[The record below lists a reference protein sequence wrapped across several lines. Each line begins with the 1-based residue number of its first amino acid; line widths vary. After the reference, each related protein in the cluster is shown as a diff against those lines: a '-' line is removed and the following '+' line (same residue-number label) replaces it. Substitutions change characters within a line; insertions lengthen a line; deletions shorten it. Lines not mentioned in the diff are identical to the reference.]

1 MEYAGYIPTPSLN
14 IAGLTSKLAKSIY
27 GIETSKQEKRAEM
40 EKLKSDTDEALNS
53 VEMSDSQDFNDLTL
67 KMIDNGRTRTNDA
80 YKKLKSGKITP
91 AEYRMTIN
99 KLNKNLGIF
108 SNTAKAFD
116 EQFKEYAKRQEPGA
130 NGLPQAAHFEYKL
143 AEMFG
148 KVAELDKKEAR
159 FNDKGDLFIIDK
171 VTGEAQSIDVLNRPE
186 NIIQD
191 RFDLVGSTASI
202 VKGFEAS
209 TTWKDLGRGG
219 EKAIE
224 GFLQND
230 ASKEAIATGVNSM
243 VASPRSAASILTDWG
258 GVDADYYMNE
268 QEYGQMYND
277 KLQKK
282 IQAKRDAG
290 LSTDLSADEKREIE
304 MSLIK
309 IEKQGSIINPVLSPD
324 QMKKSKE
331 IADNFIRSNIY
342 EKVTGS
348 PKQDWSKSSSGGGGG
363 GGGSTTD
370 DATPMYEKL
379 HDAWNGGTAGLGTLA
394 ALSGGRYKFQW
405 NKAGGMDVYEE
416 KSFTNNVT
424 GKQETM
430 KVQASTEPITKLEDL
445 AGFFYGQTEGKGVD
459 EALKKFRKERDIYV
473 AKNKSK
479 TKKSFSKAQ
488 EANIAATMKANPGYS
503 RDQVVKALGY

>member
-1 MEYAGYIPTPSLN
+1 MEYAKYTPTPSLN
-14 IAGLTSKLAKSIY
+14 IAGLTANLAKSIY

-53 VEMSDSQDFNDLTL
+53 VEMSDSQDFSDLTL

-80 YKKLKSGKITP
+80 YKKLKSGEITP

-99 KLNKNLGIF
+99 KLNKNLGTF

-130 NGLPQAAHFEYKL
+130 NGFPTASHFEYKL

-171 VTGEAQSIDVLNRPE
+171 ITGEAQSIDVLNRPE
-186 NIIQD
+186 NIIQN

-209 TTWKDLGRGG
+209 TTWQDLGKGG
-219 EKAIE
+219 EKAVE
-224 GFLQND
+224 GFLKND

-243 VASPRSAASILTDWG
+243 VANPRDAASILTDWG
-258 GVDADYYMNE
+258 NVDADYYMNE
-268 QEYGQMYND
+268 QEYGQMYNE
-277 KLQKK
+277 KAQKK
-282 IQAKRDAG
+282 IQAKKDAG
-290 LSTDLSADEKREIE
+290 LSTELSADEKREIE

-309 IEKQGSIINPVLSPD
+309 IEKQGSIINPVLSPE

-331 IADNFIRSNIY
+331 IADNFIKSNIY

-348 PKQDWSKSSSGGGGG
+348 PKQDWYHAPSGGGSVDGG
-363 GGGSTTD
+363 GTTD
-370 DATPMYEKL
+370 GVTPMYEKL
-379 HDAWNGGTAGLGTLA
+379 HNAWFSGNTGLGTLA
-394 ALSGGRYKFQW
+394 ALSGGRYKFKW
-405 NKAGGMDVYEE
+405 NTKGGMDVYEQ
-416 KSFTNNVT
+416 KPVIDAT
-424 GKQETM
+424 GE
-430 KVQASTEPITKLEDL
+430 QAEDKDGKPKFITELVSLEPIKELEDL
-445 AGFFYGQTEGKGVD
+445 APFFYGQSGAKGSEESLVQ
-459 EALKKFRKERDIYV
+459 FRKERNIYR
-473 AKNKSK
+473 AK
-479 TKKSFSKAQ
+479 
-488 EANIAATMKANPGYS
+488 
-503 RDQVVKALGY
+503 

>member
-1 MEYAGYIPTPSLN
+1 MA
-14 IAGLTSKLAKSIY
+14 
-27 GIETSKQEKRAEM
+27 
-40 EKLKSDTDEALNS
+40 
-53 VEMSDSQDFNDLTL
+53 V
-67 KMIDNGRTRTNDA
+67 
-80 YKKLKSGKITP
+80 
-91 AEYRMTIN
+91 N
-99 KLNKNLGIF
+99 KFNKNLGTF
-108 SNTAKAFD
+108 ANTAKSFD

-130 NGLPQAAHFEYKL
+130 NGFPTASHFEYKL

-159 FNDKGDLFIIDK
+159 FNDKGDLFVIDK

-191 RFDLVGSTASI
+191 RFDLVGSTANI

-224 GFLQND
+224 GFYQNPE
-230 ASKEAIATGVNSM
+230 SKEAIATGVNSM
-243 VASPRSAASILTDWG
+243 VANPRDATSILTDWG

-282 IQAKRDAG
+282 VQAKKDAG
-290 LSTDLSADEKREIE
+290 LPTELSADEKKEIE

-331 IADNFIRSNIY
+331 IADNFIKSNIY

-348 PKQDWSKSSSGGGGG
+348 PKQDWYHAPSGD

-370 DATPMYEKL
+370 GITPMYEKL
-379 HDAWNGGTAGLGTLA
+379 HNAWFSGNTGLGTLA
-394 ALSGGRYKFQW
+394 ALSGGRYKFEW
-405 NKAGGMDVYEE
+405 SKSGGMNVYEQ
-416 KSFTNNVT
+416 KPVISST
-424 GKQETM
+424 GE
-430 KVQASTEPITKLEDL
+430 QATDENDKPKFIKELVSLEPIEELEDL
-445 AGFFYGQTEGKGVD
+445 APFFYGQSGAKGSE
-459 EALKKFRKERDIYV
+459 EALVQFRKEKSAYT
-473 AKNKSK
+473 AKNKSN
-479 TKKSFSKAQ
+479 TKKSS
-488 EANIAATMKANPGYS
+488 TT
-503 RDQVVKALGY
+503 VKGGSVR

>member
-1 MEYAGYIPTPSLN
+1 MEYAKYTPTPSLN
-14 IAGLTSKLAKSIY
+14 IAGLTANLAKSIY

-53 VEMSDSQDFNDLTL
+53 VEMSDSQDFSDLTL

-80 YKKLKSGKITP
+80 YKKLKSGEITP

-99 KLNKNLGIF
+99 KLNKNLGTF

-130 NGLPQAAHFEYKL
+130 NGFPTASHFEYKL

-171 VTGEAQSIDVLNRPE
+171 ITGEAQSIDVLNRPE
-186 NIIQD
+186 NIIQN

-209 TTWKDLGRGG
+209 TTWQDLGKGG
-219 EKAIE
+219 EKAVE
-224 GFLQND
+224 GFLKND

-243 VASPRSAASILTDWG
+243 VANPRDAASILTDWG
-258 GVDADYYMNE
+258 NVDADYYMNE
-268 QEYGQMYND
+268 QEYGQMYNE
-277 KLQKK
+277 KAQKK
-282 IQAKRDAG
+282 IQAKKDAG
-290 LSTDLSADEKREIE
+290 LSTELSADEKREIE

-309 IEKQGSIINPVLSPD
+309 IEKQGSIINPVLSPE

-331 IADNFIRSNIY
+331 IADNFIKSNIY

-348 PKQDWSKSSSGGGGG
+348 PKQDWYHAPSGGGSVDGG
-363 GGGSTTD
+363 GTTD
-370 DATPMYEKL
+370 GVTPMYEKL
-379 HDAWNGGTAGLGTLA
+379 HNAWFSGNTGLGTLA
-394 ALSGGRYKFQW
+394 ALSGGRYKFKW
-405 NKAGGMDVYEE
+405 NTKGGMDVYEQ
-416 KSFTNNVT
+416 KPVIDAT
-424 GKQETM
+424 GE
-430 KVQASTEPITKLEDL
+430 QAEDKDGKPKFITELVSLEPIKELEDL
-445 AGFFYGQTEGKGVD
+445 APFFYGQSGAKGSEESLVQ
-459 EALKKFRKERDIYV
+459 FRKERNIYR
-473 AKNKSK
+473 AKNPNDNKK
-479 TKKSFSKAQ
+479 TPPKKKGD
-488 EANIAATMKANPGYS
+488 P
-503 RDQVVKALGY
+503 LGLGI

>member
-1 MEYAGYIPTPSLN
+1 
-14 IAGLTSKLAKSIY
+14 
-27 GIETSKQEKRAEM
+27 
-40 EKLKSDTDEALNS
+40 
-53 VEMSDSQDFNDLTL
+53 
-67 KMIDNGRTRTNDA
+67 
-80 YKKLKSGKITP
+80 
-91 AEYRMTIN
+91 MTIN
-99 KLNKNLGIF
+99 KLNKNLGTF
-108 SNTAKAFD
+108 ANTAKSFD

-130 NGLPQAAHFEYKL
+130 NGFPTASHFEYKL

-159 FNDKGDLFIIDK
+159 FNDKGDLFVIDK
-171 VTGEAQSIDVLNRPE
+171 TTGEAQSIDVLNRPE
-186 NIIQD
+186 NIVQD
-191 RFDLVGSTASI
+191 RFDLVGSTANI

-209 TTWKDLGRGG
+209 TTWKDLGKGG

-224 GFLQND
+224 GFYQNPE
-230 ASKEAIATGVNSM
+230 SKEAIATGVNSM
-243 VASPRSAASILTDWG
+243 VASPRDATSILTDWG

-282 IQAKRDAG
+282 VQAKKDAG
-290 LSTDLSADEKREIE
+290 LPTELSADEKKEIE

-324 QMKKSKE
+324 QMNRSKE

-363 GGGSTTD
+363 VTTD
-370 DATPMYEKL
+370 DTTPMYEKL
-379 HDAWNGGTAGLGTLA
+379 HNAWFAGTPGLGTLA
-394 ALSGGRYKFQW
+394 ALSGGRYKFEW

-416 KSFTNNVT
+416 KSFTNKIT
-424 GKQETM
+424 GNQETM
-430 KVQASTEPITKLEDL
+430 KVKASTQPITELEDL
-445 AGFFYGQTEGKGVD
+445 AGFFYGQTEGKGTK
-459 EALKKFRKERDIYV
+459 EALVQFRKERDIYTS
-473 AKNKSK
+473 KNKSK
-479 TKKSFSKAQ
+479 TKKSFSSAQ
-488 EANIAATMKANPGYS
+488 EANIAATMKANPGSS

>member
-1 MEYAGYIPTPSLN
+1 MEYAKYVPTPSLD

-67 KMIDNGRTRTNDA
+67 KMVDNGRAGINELH
-80 YKKLKSGKITP
+80 KKLRAGQISP
-91 AEYRMTIN
+91 ADYRMAVN
-99 KLNKNLGIF
+99 KFNKNLGIF

-148 KVAELDKKEAR
+148 KVAELDKKDAR
-159 FNDKGDLFIIDK
+159 FNDKGDLFVIDK
-171 VTGEAQSIDVLNRPE
+171 ITGEAQSIDVLNRPE

-209 TTWKDLGRGG
+209 ATWQDLGKGG
-219 EKAIE
+219 EKSVE
-224 GFLQND
+224 GFLQNN

-243 VASPRSAASILTDWG
+243 VANPRDAASILTDWG
-258 GVDADYYMNE
+258 NVDADYYMNE
-268 QEYGQMYND
+268 QEYGQMYNE
-277 KLQKK
+277 KVQKK
-282 IQAKRDAG
+282 VQAKKDAG
-290 LSTDLSADEKREIE
+290 LSTELSADEKREIE

-309 IEKQGSIINPVLSPD
+309 IEKQGAIINPVLSPE

-331 IADNFIRSNIY
+331 IADNFIKSNIY

-348 PKQDWSKSSSGGGGG
+348 PKQDWYHAPSGGGSGDG
-363 GGGSTTD
+363 DGTKKETSNL
-370 DATPMYEKL
+370 YEDL
-379 HDAWNGGTAGLGTLA
+379 LAAWNISRGGTRDSALESESRFNALAEGKYEFKWAPGGIQVSKVVIDEQTGRKSLIPIRGTVANLD
-394 ALSGGRYKFQW
+394 ALQKYFYPDK
-405 NKAGGMDVYEE
+405 NLYDIE
-416 KSFTNNVT
+416 KSETLGKKKKVSETVGKKMVT
-424 GKQETM
+424 FVLPDGQVGQVPED
-430 KVQASTEPITKLEDL
+430 KVND
-445 AGFFYGQTEGKGVD
+445 F
-459 EALKKFRKERDIYV
+459 LKKNPKAKRK
-473 AKNKSK
+473 
-479 TKKSFSKAQ
+479 
-488 EANIAATMKANPGYS
+488 
-503 RDQVVKALGY
+503 

>member
-1 MEYAGYIPTPSLN
+1 MEYAGYTPTPSLD

-53 VEMSDSQDFNDLTL
+53 VEMSDSQDFSDLTL

-80 YKKLKSGKITP
+80 YKKLKSGEITP

-99 KLNKNLGIF
+99 KLNKNLGTF

-130 NGLPQAAHFEYKL
+130 NGFPTASHFEYKL

-171 VTGEAQSIDVLNRPE
+171 ATGEAQSIDVLNRPE

-209 TTWKDLGRGG
+209 TTWKDLGKGG
-219 EKAIE
+219 EKTIE
-224 GFLQND
+224 GFYQNP
-230 ASKEAIATGVNSM
+230 KNGEAIATGVNSM
-243 VASPRSAASILTDWG
+243 VANPRDAASILTDWG

-268 QEYGQMYND
+268 QEYSQMYDD

-282 IQAKRDAG
+282 IQAKKDAG

-324 QMKKSKE
+324 QVTRTKE

-363 GGGSTTD
+363 VVTTD

-379 HDAWNGGTAGLGTLA
+379 HNAWNGGTAGLGTLSV
-394 ALSGGRYKFQW
+394 LSGGRYKFQW
-405 NKAGGMDVYEE
+405 NKKGGMDVFEQKPVINDISGE
-416 KSFTNNVT
+416 QRKDENGNPKFIKELVSL
-424 GKQETM
+424 
-430 KVQASTEPITKLEDL
+430 EPITELEDL

-459 EALKKFRKERDIYV
+459 EALKKFRKERDIYT
-473 AKNKSK
+473 AKNK
-479 TKKSFSKAQ
+479 TKKSS
-488 EANIAATMKANPGYS
+488 TT
-503 RDQVVKALGY
+503 VKGGSVR

>member
-1 MEYAGYIPTPSLN
+1 MEYAGYIPTPSLD
-14 IAGLTSKLAKSIY
+14 IASLTSKLAKSIY

-53 VEMSDSQDFNDLTL
+53 VEMSDSQDFSDLTL

-80 YKKLKSGKITP
+80 YKKLKSGEITP

-99 KLNKNLGIF
+99 KLTKNLGTF

-116 EQFKEYAKRQEPGA
+116 EQFKEYSKRQEPGA
-130 NGLPQAAHFEYKL
+130 NGFPTASHFEYKL

-209 TTWKDLGRGG
+209 TTWQDLGKGG
-219 EKAIE
+219 EKAVE
-224 GFLQND
+224 GFLQNN
-230 ASKEAIATGVNSM
+230 ASKEAIATGINSM
-243 VASPRSAASILTDWG
+243 VASPRSAVSIFTDWG

-268 QEYGQMYND
+268 QEYSQMYND
-277 KLQKK
+277 KAQSKL
-282 IQAKRDAG
+282 QAKKDAG
-290 LSTDLSADEKREIE
+290 LPVELSAAEKKEIE

-324 QMKKSKE
+324 QMNKTKE

-348 PKQDWSKSSSGGGGG
+348 PKQDWSKPASFYGD
-363 GGGSTTD
+363 GGGSGKTG

-379 HDAWNGGTAGLGTLA
+379 HDAWGAGKTGLGTLA
-394 ALSGGRYKFQW
+394 ALSGGRYKFKW
-405 NKAGGMDVYEE
+405 GDGGMIVYEE
-416 KSFTNNVT
+416 KPFTNKIT
-424 GKQETM
+424 GEKESLEVQVSTQPIKQ
-430 KVQASTEPITKLEDL
+430 LEDL
-445 AGFFYGQTEGKGVD
+445 APFFYGQTEGKGTEESLVQ
-459 EALKKFRKERDIYV
+459 FRKEREIYR
-473 AKNKSK
+473 ANNKNK
-479 TKKSFSKAQ
+479 KSS
-488 EANIAATMKANPGYS
+488 TT
-503 RDQVVKALGY
+503 VKGDPLGLGI

>member
-1 MEYAGYIPTPSLN
+1 MEYAGYIPTPNLD
-14 IAGLTSKLAKSIY
+14 IAGLTSKLATSIY
-27 GIETSKQEKRAEM
+27 GIETSKQTKRAEM

-67 KMIDNGRTRTNDA
+67 KMVDNGRTGINELH
-80 YKKLKSGKITP
+80 KKLRAGQISP
-91 AEYRMTIN
+91 ADYRMAVN
-99 KLNKNLGIF
+99 KFNKNLGTF
-108 SNTAKAFD
+108 ANTAKAFD

-130 NGLPQAAHFEYKL
+130 NGFPTASHFEYKL

-159 FNDKGDLFIIDK
+159 FNDKGDLFVIDK

-224 GFLQND
+224 GFYQNQE
-230 ASKEAIATGVNSM
+230 SKEAIATGVNSM
-243 VASPRSAASILTDWG
+243 VANPRDATSILTDWG
-258 GVDADYYMNE
+258 GIDADYYMNE

-277 KLQKK
+277 KVQKK
-282 IQAKRDAG
+282 VQAKKDAG
-290 LSTDLSADEKREIE
+290 LPIELSADEKKEIE

-324 QMKKSKE
+324 QMNRSKE

-348 PKQDWSKSSSGGGGG
+348 PKQDWSKPASFYGDGGGGKTG
-363 GGGSTTD
+363 

-379 HDAWNGGTAGLGTLA
+379 HNAWYGGTSGLGTLA
-394 ALSGGRYKFQW
+394 ALSGGRYKFKW
-405 NKAGGMDVYEE
+405 GKGGMIVYED
-416 KSFTNNVT
+416 KPFTNKVT
-424 GKQETM
+424 GEQEM
-430 KVQASTEPITKLEDL
+430 MEVQASTEPITELEDL
-445 AGFFYGQTEGKGVD
+445 APFFYGQSGTKGSD
-459 EALKKFRKERDIYV
+459 EALVQFRKEKSAYT
-473 AKNKSK
+473 AKNPSDNKK
-479 TKKSFSKAQ
+479 TPAKKKVYAGLDK
-488 EANIAATMKANPGYS
+488 NGMPIYK
-503 RDQVVKALGY
+503 

>member
-1 MEYAGYIPTPSLN
+1 MEYAGYIPTPNLD

-53 VEMSDSQDFNDLTL
+53 VEMSDSQDFSDLTL
-67 KMIDNGRTRTNDA
+67 KMIDNGRTKTNDA
-80 YKKLKSGKITP
+80 YKKLKSGEITP

-99 KLNKNLGIF
+99 KLNKNLGTF
-108 SNTAKAFD
+108 ANTAKAFD

-130 NGLPQAAHFEYKL
+130 NGFPTASHFEYKL

-159 FNDKGDLFIIDK
+159 FNDKGDLFVIDK

-191 RFDLVGSTASI
+191 RFDLVGSTANI

-209 TTWKDLGRGG
+209 TTWKDLGKGG

-224 GFLQND
+224 GFLQNG
-230 ASKEAIATGVNSM
+230 ASEEAIATGINSM
-243 VASPRSAASILTDWG
+243 VASPRSAVSIFTDWG
-258 GVDADYYMNE
+258 NVDADYYMNE

-277 KLQKK
+277 KVQKK
-282 IQAKRDAG
+282 VQAKQDAG
-290 LSTDLSADEKREIE
+290 LSIELSADEKKEIE

-324 QMKKSKE
+324 QMKKTKE

-348 PKQDWSKSSSGGGGG
+348 PKQDWSKPASFYGDGGGATG
-363 GGGSTTD
+363 

-379 HDAWNGGTAGLGTLA
+379 HNAWFAGTPGLGTLA
-394 ALSGGRYKFQW
+394 ALSGGRYKFEW

-416 KSFTNNVT
+416 KSFTNKIT
-424 GKQETM
+424 GNQETM
-430 KVQASTEPITKLEDL
+430 KVKASTQPITELEDL
-445 AGFFYGQTEGKGVD
+445 AGFFYGQTEGKGTK
-459 EALKKFRKERDIYV
+459 EALVQFRKERDIYTSKNPPKKKATISQADFN
-473 AKNKSK
+473 AKWSK
-479 TKKSFSKAQ
+479 LKKGEKLTGPDGKVYTK
-488 EANIAATMKANPGYS
+488 G
-503 RDQVVKALGY
+503 